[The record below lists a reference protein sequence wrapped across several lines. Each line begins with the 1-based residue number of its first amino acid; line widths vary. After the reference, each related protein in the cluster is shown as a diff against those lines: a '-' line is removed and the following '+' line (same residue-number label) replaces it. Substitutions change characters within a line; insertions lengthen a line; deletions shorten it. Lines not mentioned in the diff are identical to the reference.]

1 MWAGAAA
8 PITPPAHLSNLT
20 LAEAS
25 VASCHRRATAHV
37 HHETRLLAT
46 AAVVLSAAVLGAAAT
61 RDAGCGAM
69 TDRTIPVIFW
79 TVMGGLLVSLL
90 VLVLAS

>member
-1 MWAGAAA
+1 VQHGGAD
-8 PITPPAHLSNLT
+8 PRRPCTPPNLA

-25 VASCHRRATAHV
+25 VSSCTEGQRPHV

-46 AAVVLSAAVLGAAAT
+46 AAVGLSAAILGVAAT
-61 RDAGCGAM
+61 RDTGCGAM